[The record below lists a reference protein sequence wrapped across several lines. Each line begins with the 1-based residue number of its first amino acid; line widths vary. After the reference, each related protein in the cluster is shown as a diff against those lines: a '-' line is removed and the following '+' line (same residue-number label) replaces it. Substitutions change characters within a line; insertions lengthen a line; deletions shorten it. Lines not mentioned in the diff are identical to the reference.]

1 MTERKTFVLIN
12 DRVRTN
18 AMLAIEQAPANYKV
32 SISEPG
38 RTVDQN
44 SKMWAMLNDVAKA
57 EPEGRQW
64 PPETWK
70 AAFMHFL
77 GHQVL
82 FAEGLDG
89 TGPFPVG
96 FRTSNLSV
104 RQMIDLIDC
113 IYAYGNEHGVVWNET
128 ERGGFLD
135 ERRAA

>member
-1 MTERKTFVLIN
+1 MSEKKNFVLIN
-12 DRVRTN
+12 DRVRDN
-18 AMLAIEQAPANYKV
+18 AIAAVRAAPPNYKIT
-32 SISEPG
+32 ISEPG
-38 RTVDQN
+38 RTIDQN
-44 SKMWAMLNDVAKA
+44 AKLWAMLNDVAKA
-57 EPEGRQW
+57 KPEGRQW

-77 GHQVL
+77 GHQVK

-96 FRTSNLSV
+96 FRTSNLTV

-113 IYAYGNEHGVVWNET
+113 ITEYGGRHGVVWNET
-128 ERGGFLD
+128 MRGGFLD